1 MINRQEF
8 TSMFYNIM
16 LYLLP
21 TISSVFGI
29 KYQQHYFIDD
39 TALEI
44 LSLLLKL
51 IYSINC
57 EVSGILHGNQKI
69 YILLNFTRYELIHTN
84 Q

>member
-29 KYQQHYFIDD
+29 KNQQHYFIER
-39 TALEI
+39 EI